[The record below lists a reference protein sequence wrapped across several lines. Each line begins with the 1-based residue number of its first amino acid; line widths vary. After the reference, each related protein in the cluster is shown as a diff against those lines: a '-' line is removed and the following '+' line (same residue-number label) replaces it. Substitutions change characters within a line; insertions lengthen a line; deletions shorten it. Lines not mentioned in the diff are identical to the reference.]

1 MDKVVRDGKVAV
13 LYSPDYGAGWFSWNP
28 ERIEI
33 LFDPAIVELVEKGT
47 WQELK
52 TYVTLKYPDL
62 YIGGMDDLKIEWVP
76 EGTLFVIQEHDGNEW
91 VELRDQINWIQ
102 A

>member
-28 ERIEI
+28 DRIEI
-33 LFDPAIVELVEKGT
+33 LFDPAIIELVEAKS
-47 WQELK
+47 WEELK

-62 YIGGMDDLKIEWVP
+62 YMGGIDDLEIEWVP
-76 EGTLFVIQEHDGNEW
+76 EGALFVVQEHDGKEW
-91 VELRDQINWIQ
+91 IELRDQINWIQ

>member
-28 ERIEI
+28 ECIEI
-33 LFDPAIVELVEKGT
+33 LFDPAMVELVEAES
-47 WQELK
+47 WEELK
-52 TYVTLKYPDL
+52 TYVALKYPDL
-62 YIGGMDDLKIEWVP
+62 YMGGIDNLNIEWVP
-76 EGTLFVIQEHDGNEW
+76 EGALFVVQEHDGNEW
-91 VELRDQINWIQ
+91 IELRDQINWIQ